1 MADEENLNN
10 EETAPDAAKKDK
22 QPHFTKLGLIV
33 FVAVLVLWTGLM
45 YFFFSSAKQSMG
57 DFEDAKEEASD
68 ERFKDI
74 NFQRINAPEVK
85 LEDVMHYVKINPTGS
100 QGRILS
106 CTLVLKLGLTE
117 EEKRKLN
124 PDNVQLKQD
133 FDLKALLKLD
143 DSVKS
148 YKVIVEK
155 MKDKLKSYLIN
166 EINEYNF
173 QELNSSVIKQ
183 KIANEIRGYA
193 NDNLKKYG
201 MEPRIS
207 EAYWSVFTFSP

>member
-1 MADEENLNN
+1 MAEEENLNN
-10 EETAPDAAKKDK
+10 EEPKPDGAKKDK
-22 QPHFTKLGLIV
+22 QPHFSKLGLII
-33 FVAVLVLWTGLM
+33 FVAVLVLWTVLM
-45 YFFFSSAKQSMG
+45 YLFFSSAKQSMG
-57 DFEDAKEEASD
+57 NFEDAKEEASD
-68 ERFKDI
+68 ERYRDI
-74 NFQRINAPEVK
+74 SFQIVNAPEVK

-124 PDNVQLKQD
+124 PDNVQLKED
-133 FDLKALLKLD
+133 FNLKALLQLD
-143 DSVKS
+143 NSEKS
-148 YKVIVEK
+148 YKAIVEK

-183 KIANEIRGYA
+183 KIANEIKGYA
-193 NDNLKKYG
+193 NDSLKKYG